1 MVRSARYGGS
11 VMLGIDVVVLT
22 MVAIAGSMFIG
33 YLSREEEVQEHKQ
46 NARYWQDKYNK
57 LYNELT
63 PPF

>member
-1 MVRSARYGGS
+1 
-11 VMLGIDVVVLT
+11 MLGIDVVALA

-46 NARYWQDKYNK
+46 NAKYWQDKYNE